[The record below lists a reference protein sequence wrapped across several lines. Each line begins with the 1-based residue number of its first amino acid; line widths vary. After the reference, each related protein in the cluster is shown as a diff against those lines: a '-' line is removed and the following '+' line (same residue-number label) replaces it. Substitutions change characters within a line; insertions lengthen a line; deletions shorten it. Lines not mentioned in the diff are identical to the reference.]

1 MTTDES
7 RDLIGTALSIGL
19 GLSRLRSLLREQ
31 MRETPDPSGRPTIAQ
46 ARMEAAARELGHA
59 VDDLETF
66 AADLEAPRA
75 AHANGAAPPW
85 RPLFALHPTA
95 DQPGD

>member
-7 RDLIGTALSIGL
+7 RDLIATALSL
-19 GLSRLRSLLREQ
+19 GINLARLRSRLRDQ
-31 MRETPDPSGRPTIAQ
+31 MRETPDRSGRLSVAQ
-46 ARMEAAARELGHA
+46 ARMEAAARELAHA

-66 AADLEAPRA
+66 AADLEAPHP

>member
-1 MTTDES
+1 MTWDES
-7 RDLIGTALSIGL
+7 RCLTATARAIGIQLA
-19 GLSRLRSLLREQ
+19 RLRSSLRDH
-31 MRETPDPSGRPTIAQ
+31 MRETPDPAGRLTIAQ

-66 AADLEAPRA
+66 TADLEAPHP
-75 AHANGAAPPW
+75 AHRNGPAPPW
-85 RPLFALHPTA
+85 RPVFDLHPTA